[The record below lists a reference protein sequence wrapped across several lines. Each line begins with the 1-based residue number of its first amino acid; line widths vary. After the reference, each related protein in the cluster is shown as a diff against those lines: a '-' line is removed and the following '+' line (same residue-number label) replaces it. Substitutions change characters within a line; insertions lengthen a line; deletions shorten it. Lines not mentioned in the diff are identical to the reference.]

1 MSEFETPQR
10 IKLSSDDNEINSTGL
25 KLEDEFLSNTDCAI
39 CLNSFDENPSD
50 IIYTKCKVCSLFL

>member
-10 IKLSSDDNEINSTGL
+10 IKLSSENNEITSTTGL

-50 IIYTKCKVCSLFL
+50 IVYTKCKV